1 MRGKIINTI
10 ALPALPLL
18 LLQGRH
24 LDRRIVRLLPAQ
36 GPRQGLFEGTGEP
49 LRLLTVGES
58 TAVGVGV
65 EKIEEAVVYH
75 FARLMNAHS
84 GRAVA
89 WEAAGRPGATV
100 SVGHAHVL
108 PTIASGPR
116 DIVLLLFGANDVL
129 ERRHA
134 QDFVEDLRRLI
145 EDLRGRVGGAAILV
159 SSVPPLGTF
168 PALPQP
174 LRTYLGAW
182 SQWLDAT
189 LSRLSLPG
197 VHYAPVRIP
206 MVPALFASDGF
217 HPGPKGYHVWAE
229 TLAAS
234 ALKYGLV
241 PARA

>member
-1 MRGKIINTI
+1 MRGKLINTI

-18 LLQGRH
+18 LMQGRR
-24 LDRRIVRLLPAQ
+24 LDQHIVRLLPAR
-36 GPRQGLFEGTGEP
+36 GPRQGSFPGEGAP

-58 TAVGVGV
+58 TALGVGV
-65 EKIEEAVVYH
+65 ETMQEAVAFH
-75 FARLMNAHS
+75 FARLMHAHS

-100 SVGHAHVL
+100 NMGYAHVL
-108 PTIASGPR
+108 PAIEPGPR

-134 QDFVEDLRRLI
+134 GDYVRDMQRFVHGLR
-145 EDLRGRVGGAAILV
+145 ERVGPAAVLV

-174 LRTYLGAW
+174 LRAYLGAW
-182 SQWLDAT
+182 SRWLDLSVERLT
-189 LSRLSLPG
+189 LPD

-206 MVPALFASDGF
+206 MPPALFASDGF
-217 HPGPKGYHVWAE
+217 HPSPQGYNIWAE
-229 TLAAS
+229 SLAAS
-234 ALKYGLV
+234 AVKYGL
-241 PARA
+241 AKLRA